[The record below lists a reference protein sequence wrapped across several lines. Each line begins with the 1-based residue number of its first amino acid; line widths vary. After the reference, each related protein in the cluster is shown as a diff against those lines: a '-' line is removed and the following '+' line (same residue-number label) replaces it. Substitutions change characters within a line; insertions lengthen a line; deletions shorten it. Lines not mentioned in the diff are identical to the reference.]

1 LNPRLNALHPYPFEK
16 LKALLADVTPAQE
29 SPIAWSVGEP
39 KHAAPSFLQKV
50 IVDNLSSYENYPAT
64 PGTLEL
70 REAIAT
76 WCVRRFKLTAQDQ
89 FSAQNNVLPVT
100 GTREALFSVVQALFD
115 TQANAD
121 EVWMPNPFYQ
131 IYEGAALL
139 AGAKT
144 RYLDC
149 TSVNDYQPDYLSIT
163 DEQWQNCQMLFV
175 CTPGNPSGTTLSI
188 ETLSYLIRK
197 SIQHNFIIF
206 SDECYSELYR
216 DEANPPA
223 GLLEAASAMGHNDF
237 KNCLVFHSLSKR
249 SNLPGLR
256 SGFTAGDAD
265 LIATFLRYR
274 TYHGCAMPIPHQ
286 KVSIAAWQDETHV
299 INNRKRYNEKYEAV
313 VNELSG
319 VLPLT
324 VPDASFY
331 LWPDLQRDDLQV
343 TKDWLSKANIRVL
356 PGQYLSRTVD
366 GINPGYG
373 HVRIALVASL
383 NDCILAAKRLRNIL

>member
-1 LNPRLNALHPYPFEK
+1 MNPRLSALHPYPFEK
-16 LKALLADVTPAQE
+16 LRALLADVTPAEQ

-39 KHAAPSFLQKV
+39 KHAAPSFVEKV
-50 IVDNLSSYENYPAT
+50 LNANLRSFENYPAT
-64 PGTLEL
+64 AGTLEL
-70 REAIAT
+70 REAISA
-76 WCVRRFKLTAQDQ
+76 WCYRRFKLKETDA
-89 FSAQNNVLPVT
+89 FSAEANVLPVT

-115 TQANAD
+115 SESDAD

-131 IYEGAALL
+131 IYEGATLL
-139 AGAKT
+139 AGGKT

-149 TSVNDYQPDYLSIT
+149 TKENDYQPDYRSIN
-163 DEQWQNCQMLFV
+163 DEQWQQCQMLFI

-188 ETLSYLIRK
+188 ETLKWLIKK

-223 GLLEAASAMGHNDF
+223 GLLQAASDLGHNDF

-256 SGFTAGDAD
+256 SGFTAGDSER
-265 LIATFLRYR
+265 IATFLRYR

-299 INNRKRYNEKYEAV
+299 INNRKRYNEKYRAV
-313 VNELSG
+313 TAELKG
-319 VLPLT
+319 VLPLS

-331 LWPDLQRDDLQV
+331 LWPDLETDDLQV

-366 GINPGYG
+366 GVNPGYG
-373 HVRIALVASL
+373 HVRVALVAPL
-383 NDCILAAKRLRNIL
+383 DDCITAAKRLKNIL